1 MATIPQPPSF
11 SSDPQP
17 AWDVALLFPY
27 QGGWDESDYL
37 ALTNRTN
44 QLVELVDGNLEV
56 LAMPK
61 TSHQLIVQF
70 LFRLISGFVADG
82 NLGEVFFAGLRVKIR
97 PKTIREPDIVYISRS
112 NYSGIGEDYITAADL
127 AMEVV
132 SPDDESHNRDY
143 VKKKCDYAEMGI
155 DEYWIVDPQVERIT
169 VLVLD
174 GSDYRIHGEYS
185 LGQVAR
191 STLLDGFAVD
201 VSAAFAAAKKLS

>member
-132 SPDDESHNRDY
+132 SPDDE
-143 VKKKCDYAEMGI
+143 
-155 DEYWIVDPQVERIT
+155 
-169 VLVLD
+169 
-174 GSDYRIHGEYS
+174 
-185 LGQVAR
+185 
-191 STLLDGFAVD
+191 
-201 VSAAFAAAKKLS
+201 